1 MNDKWEEALAV
12 LLAMGFMII
21 AAIAIGQII
30 DNQAARIDPASP
42 YATKEFRK

>member
-12 LLAMGFMII
+12 LFAMGFMII

-42 YATKEFRK
+42 YVSKEFRK

>member
-12 LLAMGFMII
+12 LFAMGFMVIVAMI
-21 AAIAIGQII
+21 IGQLI

-42 YATKEFRK
+42 YVSKEFRK